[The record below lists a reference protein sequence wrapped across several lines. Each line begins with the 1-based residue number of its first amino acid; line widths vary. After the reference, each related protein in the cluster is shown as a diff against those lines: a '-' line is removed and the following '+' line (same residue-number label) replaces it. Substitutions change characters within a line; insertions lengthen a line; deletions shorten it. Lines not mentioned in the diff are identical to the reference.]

1 MSDAVVAPPAATLRP
16 HYPSLEGLRTIGVMA
31 LFFQHT
37 GYTTGLQAR
46 AGFGWMGHLE
56 LGPTMFF
63 VLSSFLLYQPFVS
76 ANLLD
81 RTPQRWGRFVRTRL
95 LRVVPAYWITL
106 ALLMLFFRAD
116 PNDPLSGGLK
126 VDGWRDGLAI
136 FGFAQTYNPDW
147 FFHGITS
154 AYTLNVEFVFYLLL
168 PLYAYAV
175 ARFTSGRALG
185 EKVKLEFYALGAV
198 VVGSAVW
205 RLAIELLFEDER
217 RQCVAQAVTG
227 DAHLACAAVQ
237 WFPGYADYFALGMG
251 VAVIASWRLARA
263 GEPGWLRRI
272 GALGSWWWAAA
283 LGLFVIYSGVLGTK
297 GLAYVSPMKA
307 EARHFMNAAIVVCL
321 LLPGVFG
328 AQGRGGVRW
337 FLQWKPIAYVGLV
350 SYGVY
355 LWHQGWT
362 DNAMEYTD
370 SRPLHANFLL
380 ITGIAVALSVV
391 CAVASWYALEKP
403 INRRRDIPLKHWF
416 RPVPKK

>member
-1 MSDAVVAPPAATLRP
+1 
-16 HYPSLEGLRTIGVMA
+16 
-31 LFFQHT
+31 
-37 GYTTGLQAR
+37 
-46 AGFGWMGHLE
+46 
-56 LGPTMFF
+56 
-63 VLSSFLLYQPFVS
+63 
-76 ANLLD
+76 
-81 RTPQRWGRFVRTRL
+81 
-95 LRVVPAYWITL
+95 
-106 ALLMLFFRAD
+106 
-116 PNDPLSGGLK
+116 
-126 VDGWRDGLAI
+126 
-136 FGFAQTYNPDW
+136 
-147 FFHGITS
+147 
-154 AYTLNVEFVFYLLL
+154 
-168 PLYAYAV
+168 
-175 ARFTSGRALG
+175 
-185 EKVKLEFYALGAV
+185 
-198 VVGSAVW
+198 
-205 RLAIELLFEDER
+205 
-217 RQCVAQAVTG
+217 
-227 DAHLACAAVQ
+227 
-237 WFPGYADYFALGMG
+237 
-251 VAVIASWRLARA
+251 LARA